1 MNKEVILDYSGEFR
15 FETIELLLSLVRDK
29 INQLEIKTG
38 IKKKVVNILVECLEN
53 IYKYTTLDK
62 ENDYGNS
69 LFTSKITLE
78 RTAEAF
84 IITSGNTI
92 LNKNIEKLKQKI
104 DQVNSLDKD
113 GLQKLYEDII
123 NNNEISEKG
132 GAGLGIIDIALKS
145 NNKLHYNFTSLDENC
160 SFYELI
166 VNIQN
171 GN

>member
-15 FETIELLLSLVRDK
+15 FETIELLLTQVRDK

-53 IYKYTTLDK
+53 TYKYTTLDN
-62 ENDYGNS
+62 ETDYGNS

-78 RTAEAF
+78 KTADAF

-92 LNKNIEKLKQKI
+92 LNKNIDKLKQKL
-104 DQVNSLDKD
+104 DQVNSLNKE

-123 NNNEISEKG
+123 NNNEISDKG

-145 NNKLHYNFTSLDENC
+145 NNKLHYNFTFLDENC

-171 GN
+171 SN